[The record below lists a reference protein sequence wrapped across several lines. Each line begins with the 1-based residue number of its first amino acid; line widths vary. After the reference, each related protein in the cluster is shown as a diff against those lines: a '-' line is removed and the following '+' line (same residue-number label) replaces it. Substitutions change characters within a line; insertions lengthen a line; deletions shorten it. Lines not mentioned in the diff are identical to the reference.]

1 MIETPD
7 ITMPSSDVMFEHD
20 GNKFTLAQ
28 VQEAADKTG
37 VSVEE
42 YVSKY
47 NLNEVK
53 PTENVSVENNNVEAR
68 KPRVKPDPNVR
79 TYSVRGRQRTEEKK
93 KQKERSIA
101 EAQTTYDEIQKELKN
116 LNPEYI
122 NSTFGNNYSD
132 LANIPTEW
140 VSDAPNYSPLTSMG
154 MGSPGGYSKRMP
166 IEEYLGPE
174 KYKQYQQYLNGGVE
188 AIEPIDE
195 ENEKY
200 IQDILSQSTGQVRK
214 QTAQDL
220 VNDVPDRVRKIM
232 PNSAG
237 EFKDV
242 NEANE
247 SLKLI

>member
-101 EAQTTYDEIQKELKN
+101 EAQDTYNEIQNYCELSSISQAYKVVDSLIKKGYIEKEGH
-116 LNPEYI
+116 
-122 NSTFGNNYSD
+122 GNRQ
-132 LANIPTEW
+132 LI
-140 VSDAPNYSPLTSMG
+140 
-154 MGSPGGYSKRMP
+154 
-166 IEEYLGPE
+166 I
-174 KYKQYQQYLNGGVE
+174 
-188 AIEPIDE
+188 
-195 ENEKY
+195 
-200 IQDILSQSTGQVRK
+200 K
-214 QTAQDL
+214 QTTDH
-220 VNDVPDRVRKIM
+220 
-232 PNSAG
+232 
-237 EFKDV
+237 F
-242 NEANE
+242 
-247 SLKLI
+247 